1 MNKKDLWAKFLMT
14 GDINDYL
21 EYKKNVH
28 EKQNV
33 TEKLE
38 Y

>member
-21 EYKKNVH
+21 EYKKNTL
-28 EKQNV
+28 EEQNV
-33 TEKLE
+33 NNKLE
-38 Y
+38 